1 MLCTIANGTF
11 NEERYAYLSVRIF
24 TKSST
29 KQIGVPCL
37 EKRSYPCLCLLFASH
52 CIFYHIRAHI

>member
-24 TKSST
+24 TNIST
-29 KQIGVPCL
+29 KQIIVPCL
-37 EKRSYPCLCLLFASH
+37 EKRSYPCFCLLSV
-52 CIFYHIRAHI
+52 FYHLFNHQKAHI